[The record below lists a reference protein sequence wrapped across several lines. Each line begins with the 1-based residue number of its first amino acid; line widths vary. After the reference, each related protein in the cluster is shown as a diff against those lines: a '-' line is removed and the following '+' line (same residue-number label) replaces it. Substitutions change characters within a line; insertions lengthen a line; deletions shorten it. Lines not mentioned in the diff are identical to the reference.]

1 MSRRN
6 LRADSVGGEDKAVKP
21 RSTEANSASGKKKPG
36 QLKSEVVAF
45 KRRRILEE
53 AAHLF
58 FQNGYE
64 STTLDSIAQQL
75 QVTKPYLYSYF
86 GNKNEILFEVCQTG
100 IRHSLA
106 ALDEALALKAKPD
119 VRLKASVEKV
129 ARIVI
134 DRREYVAVYQRE
146 EKNLKPEEAR
156 IIKNMR
162 KAFDRRVG
170 ALLTEGI
177 ESGEF
182 IVDDV
187 SVTATTIGGIISWL
201 PNWYLPDGRLSASEV
216 IAYTVKLV
224 HRMVTTR
231 NPRRSPRSR

>member
-1 MSRRN
+1 MARRSPDMA
-6 LRADSVGGEDKAVKP
+6 LAGKARTARGAAAQLAPGRKSAGE
-21 RSTEANSASGKKKPG
+21 
-36 QLKSEVVAF
+36 LKNEVIAF

-58 FQNGYE
+58 FHNGYE
-64 STTLDSIAQQL
+64 GTTLDSIAQQL

-86 GNKNEILFEVCQTG
+86 DNKSEILFEVCQTG

-106 ALDEALALKAKPD
+106 ALDEALALKVKPD
-119 VRLKASVEKV
+119 LRLKAAVEKV

-146 EKNLKPEEAR
+146 EKNLQPEEAR
-156 IIKNMR
+156 VIRNLR

-170 ALLTEGI
+170 TLLAEGI
-177 ESGEF
+177 ECGEF
-182 IVDDV
+182 TVDDI

-216 IAYTVKLV
+216 ITYTVKLV
-224 HRMVTTR
+224 HRMVATGK
-231 NPRRSPRSR
+231 PRRAARPR

>member
-1 MSRRN
+1 M
-6 LRADSVGGEDKAVKP
+6 RAATPGGGEAAKA
-21 RSTEANSASGKKKPG
+21 RSTAITSASGEDRTG
-36 QLKSEVVAF
+36 ELKSEVVAF

-106 ALDEALALKAKPD
+106 ALDGALALKAKPG

-134 DRREYVAVYQRE
+134 DRRQYVAVYQRE
-146 EKNLKPEEAR
+146 EKNLNPEDAR

-162 KAFDRRVG
+162 KAFDRRIG
-170 ALLTEGI
+170 ALLSEGI
-177 ESGEF
+177 ESGDF
-182 IVDDV
+182 VVDDV

-201 PNWYLPDGRLSASEV
+201 PNWYIPEGRLSASEV
-216 IAYTVKLV
+216 IAYTVQLV

-231 NPRRSPRSR
+231 SQRRLPRTR